1 MSLQF
6 KTHIEKNVILW
17 FVPPTLF
24 FFLKVLKM
32 VNLSPDSTG
41 ETQQSFFLK
50 NKYHC
55 VIFFLPI
62 YQFVGEDKFN
72 YLVEVRNFLTYLY
85 FNRENLE
92 SRYQDRNPWI
102 SKYD

>member
-41 ETQQSFFLK
+41 ETQ
-50 NKYHC
+50 
-55 VIFFLPI
+55 
-62 YQFVGEDKFN
+62 
-72 YLVEVRNFLTYLY
+72 
-85 FNRENLE
+85 
-92 SRYQDRNPWI
+92 
-102 SKYD
+102 